1 MAQRLTPIIGLA
13 VAAALALAAVFGL
26 VGLTPAYAG
35 VETPDS
41 RGLSETG
48 FTAQSSQ
55 TVVQR
60 YNALEAPTGTDA
72 ATGTAPIVVD
82 VDSDTAGDQLG
93 QPINLW
99 LPVGGTATVDLNDL
113 FVDGNDATVPNITWY
128 AIETLPDGTANADVT
143 DHETPARVME
153 ASAVT
158 IATAGGT
165 DAAADDD
172 HRVSFQASA
181 VTANQRMVTITGAE
195 EGVAVLRALADD
207 TDAASANAFVV
218 FRVLVAPYYFISTSD
233 DPGDQSRFD
242 VTFIAPTTLV
252 AGLSEIVIELE
263 DYGFPSSVDRSGV
276 GVASSAVYNSDHEI
290 QPQGTAVGGA
300 LYQSGLQTPDSVSV
314 SGEKLEITVP
324 DMNGETDR
332 DDNIRAGDMITV
344 LIRQGAGI
352 TNPSEGGGYAAVITN
367 NEDTSE
373 FTTNEITVPRLVELS
388 EDSGGR
394 GTTVTATGKG
404 FKNGTSLG
412 FFLDIPRHVDDDDD
426 AATPMNN
433 DDDNADETDTP
444 VLNGIRDPGEVL
456 LCDVASVGSN
466 DVGSCDFTVSNPPFG
481 PGLNYVGAVDGRG
494 QYANKSTTHNDGD
507 QEFDLEPS
515 ISASPDNGNPGDS
528 ILIQMYDFPENE
540 QVTRVDLARQ
550 VERNAETT
558 NTVSHNAGSTGADGS
573 ANFRMTVP
581 NWAPEGRLD
590 LKVTAGGKSDNINI
604 TIGGPVVTVTPGT
617 VLANQRVSVVGT
629 GFTPNSRVCC
639 GAAEGDETI
648 APLISFGG
656 EPIPMSRINDGNDVN
671 VDNGGNWSTSIDL
684 PLTQITSDEGQRE
697 IVVRDANGRTGDVD
711 VTVLPRSV
719 TIDPP
724 SGRVGTTAIVRGE
737 NFPSKNDEGDSF
749 NVEITYTAGSDET
762 RVSTVPD
769 ASGRFET
776 EIRIPTS
783 ANIPSTNTVRVVYEY
798 GTNRTPITTTVT
810 HDVPSGGLSLSANEG
825 APGTSI
831 TVRGEGFKAYVPVQS
846 VKVGA
851 IEVTPSPAPATTM
864 QGTMEFDITIPGVDS
879 GVQTIEVQVSGTTAS
894 VGFTVRPPAAA
905 GSETLAAVA
914 VDPLGD
920 NFLRAFNFNNDTKAW
935 TFYDPAV
942 GDASTMTHFI
952 SGNSYWIL
960 IGQDQSLILNRKT
973 RNLTCAN
980 GSCWNLIVW

>member
-13 VAAALALAAVFGL
+13 VAAALALAAVFGF

-41 RGLSETG
+41 RGLDGKVFHAATNSGDGEIEAIDATIRVPVDTMVSFDMSTL
-48 FTAQSSQ
+48 FTDTTDGSGTEILSYRAIADPMSDAG
-55 TVVQR
+55 V
-60 YNALEAPTGTDA
+60 TDA
-72 ATGTAPIVVD
+72 PADQTAEEKAAALAAAKFLLGPADADIRNPAENRDTNGPFHIIGHRPADTSNFNVEITGKQVGTHTLPIHAVDDDAGADAMGNLTIVV
-82 VDSDTAGDQLG
+82 VES
-93 QPINLW
+93 
-99 LPVGGTATVDLNDL
+99 
-113 FVDGNDATVPNITWY
+113 FVSSSTNPG
-128 AIETLPDGTANADVT
+128 
-143 DHETPARVME
+143 AR
-153 ASAVT
+153 
-158 IATAGGT
+158 
-165 DAAADDD
+165 
-172 HRVSFQASA
+172 
-181 VTANQRMVTITGAE
+181 
-195 EGVAVLRALADD
+195 
-207 TDAASANAFVV
+207 
-218 FRVLVAPYYFISTSD
+218 
-233 DPGDQSRFD
+233 SRFD
-242 VTFIAPTTLV
+242 VTFIAPTNLI
-252 AGLSEIVIELE
+252 AGLSEIEIEME
-263 DYGFPSSVDRSGV
+263 DYGFPGSLDRTGI
-276 GVASSAVYNSDHEI
+276 GVASNAVYDSENLL
-290 QPQGTAVGGA
+290 QPQGVLIASDPGATAASGDTQTVGYYVAGNYRA
-300 LYQSGLQTPDSVSV
+300 GLQTPDAVTL
-314 SGEKLEITVP
+314 SGETIKITVP

-332 DDNIRAGDMITV
+332 DDNIRAGDLVTV

-352 TNPSEGGGYAAVITN
+352 TNPTEGGGYSAVVEN
-367 NEDTSE
+367 NEDTST
-373 FTTNEITVPRLVELS
+373 FTSNEITIPRLVELS
-388 EDSGGR
+388 EEDGGR

-426 AATPMNN
+426 IATPMNN
-433 DDDNADETDTP
+433 DDSDADTTDTP

-456 LCDVASVGSN
+456 LCDVASVGGN
-466 DVGSCDFTVSNPPFG
+466 DVGSCDFTVSNPPFS
-481 PGLNYVGAVDGRG
+481 PGDNFVGAVDGRG
-494 QYANKSTTHNDGD
+494 QYANKSATHNHDD
-507 QEFDLEPS
+507 QKFSLDPS

-540 QVTRVDLARQ
+540 AVTRVDLARQ
-550 VERNAETT
+550 IERNANTT
-558 NTVSHNAGSTGADGS
+558 NTVSHNATSTGSDGS

-639 GAAEGDETI
+639 GDAEQGETI

-656 EPIPMSRINDGNDVN
+656 EPIPMSRINDGEDVS
-671 VDNGGNWSTSIDL
+671 VDNGGNWATSIDL

-711 VTVLPRSV
+711 VTVPPRTV

-724 SGRVGTTAIVRGE
+724 SGRVGTTAVVRGE

-769 ASGRFET
+769 ASGRFEA

-783 ANIPSTNTVRVVYEY
+783 ATIPSTNTVRVVYEY
-798 GTNRTPITTTVT
+798 GPSDTPITTTVT

-825 APGTSI
+825 APGTDI
-831 TVRGEGFKAYVPVQS
+831 TVRGEGFKAYVPIQS
-846 VKVGA
+846 VKVGS
-851 IEVTPSPAPATTM
+851 IEVTPSPAPSTTQ
-864 QGTMEFDITIPGVDS
+864 QGTMEFIIKIPGVDS

-894 VGFTVRPPAAA
+894 VGFTVRPPASE
-905 GSETLAAVA
+905 GSETAVA
-914 VDPLGD
+914 VAVEPLGD

-942 GDASTMTHFI
+942 GDASTMSHFI
-952 SGNSYWIL
+952 SGNSYWVL
-960 IGQDQSLILNRKT
+960 VGQDQSVILNRKT